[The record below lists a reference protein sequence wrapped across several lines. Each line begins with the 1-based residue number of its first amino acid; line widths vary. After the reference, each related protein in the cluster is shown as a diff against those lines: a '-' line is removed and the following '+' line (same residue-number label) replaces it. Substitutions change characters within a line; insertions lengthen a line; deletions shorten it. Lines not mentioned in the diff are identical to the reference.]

1 MNQQPFSF
9 ILRIEDFD
17 LSRLPI
23 AADALRANPDLLT
36 QAISEYYAAIF
47 RKLGGTANV
56 AIAAG
61 AVHVSW
67 APQTGDARDLLFER
81 CLGLLK
87 QGNYREAE
95 PLLQCLHAR
104 FPNDQDV
111 LYNYGMMLSDQ
122 GRLDQA
128 CRLLERLVEIV
139 PGHSHGWTALG
150 VAHARNR
157 DKQRGLAAFQTALQL
172 DPANAYAMRN
182 AAAILAQASPAD
194 AIPLYEKAAELLPE
208 DQRTLF
214 GYGACLLRLGRQE
227 EADPI
232 LIKCIAI
239 NPLSDV
245 AEEAKTARTKLA
257 HENMRGNVAGGI
269 RPDVVMY
276 LLGAMKR
283 FRDLGRMKTG
293 TIAFEIA
300 MLGRNGLDINNPA
313 QKYTLKS
320 LPGQFSGL
328 HLVSIMY
335 AGMKIL
341 DPSQDAGI
349 DLSREYSEAKKL
361 FDMEQ
366 SHGTK

>member
-23 AADALRANPDLLT
+23 AADALRANPDLMA
-36 QAISEYYAAIF
+36 QAISEYYTAIF
-47 RKLGGTANV
+47 RKLGGTATV
-56 AIAAG
+56 AVTAD

-67 APQTGDARDLLFER
+67 HPQTGNARDLLFER

-87 QGNYREAE
+87 KGNYREAE

-104 FPNDQDV
+104 FPDDQAV
-111 LYNYGMMLSDQ
+111 LFNYGMMLSDQ

-128 CRLLERLVEIV
+128 CRLLEHLVELA

-150 VAHARNR
+150 VAYARNR

-182 AAAILAQASPAD
+182 AAAILAEASPAD

-257 HENMRGNVAGGI
+257 QENMRGNVAGGI

-283 FRDLGRMKTG
+283 FRDLGRTKTG
-293 TIAFEIA
+293 TITFEIA
-300 MLGRNGLDINNPA
+300 MLGRNGLDINNPS

-335 AGMKIL
+335 AGMKIHA
-341 DPSQDAGI
+341 PNQDAGI
-349 DLSREYSEAKKL
+349 DLSREYAEAKKL

-366 SHGTK
+366 SQ

>member
-9 ILRIEDFD
+9 ILRLEDFD
-17 LSRLPI
+17 LGRLPI
-23 AADALRANPDLLT
+23 AADALRANPDLLA
-36 QAISEYYAAIF
+36 QAISEYYTAIF

-56 AIAAG
+56 AVADS

-67 APQTGDARDLLFER
+67 YPLVGDARDLLFER
-81 CLGLLK
+81 SLGLLK

-95 PLLQCLHAR
+95 PLLHSLHAR
-104 FPNDQDV
+104 FPDDQEV
-111 LYNYGMMLSDQ
+111 LFNYGMMLSDQ

-128 CRLLERLVEIV
+128 CRLLERLVELA

-150 VAHARNR
+150 VAHVRKH
-157 DKQRGLAAFQTALQL
+157 DKPRGLEAFQAALQL

-182 AAAILAQASPAD
+182 AAAILAETSPAD

-208 DQRTLF
+208 DQPTLF
-214 GYGACLLRLGRQE
+214 GYGDCLLRLGRQA
-227 EADPI
+227 EADPL

-245 AEEAKTARTKLA
+245 AEQARTARTKLA
-257 HENMRGNVAGGI
+257 HETMRGPVAGGI

-276 LLGAMKR
+276 LLGAMQR
-283 FRDLGRMKTG
+283 FRDLGRVKTG
-293 TIAFEIA
+293 AITLEVA
-300 MLGRNGLDINNPA
+300 MLGRNGLDINDPA

-320 LPGQFSGL
+320 LPGKFSGL

-341 DPSQDAGI
+341 DPDEDASI
-349 DLSREYSEAKKL
+349 DLAREYSEARKL
-361 FDMEQ
+361 FDKKQ
-366 SHGTK
+366 SHESK

>member
-23 AADALRANPDLLT
+23 AAEALRANPDLLA
-36 QAISEYYAAIF
+36 QAISEYYTAIF

-56 AIAAG
+56 GVADG

-67 APQTGDARDLLFER
+67 YPQTGDARDLLFER
-81 CLGLLK
+81 SLSLLK
-87 QGNYREAE
+87 KGNYREAE
-95 PLLQCLHAR
+95 PLLHSLHAR
-104 FPNDQDV
+104 FPDDQEI
-111 LYNYGMMLSDQ
+111 LFNYGMMLSDQ

-128 CRLLERLVEIV
+128 CRLLEHLVELA
-139 PGHSHGWTALG
+139 PGHSRGWTALG
-150 VAHARNR
+150 VAHVRNR
-157 DKQRGLAAFQTALQL
+157 DKQRGLEAFQAALQL
-172 DPANAYAMRN
+172 DPSNAYAMRN
-182 AAAILAQASPAD
+182 AAAILAETSPAD
-194 AIPLYEKAAELLPE
+194 AIPLFEKAAELLPE
-208 DQRTLF
+208 DQPTLF

-227 EADPI
+227 EADPL
-232 LIKCIAI
+232 LIKCIDI

-245 AEEAKTARTKLA
+245 AEQARTARTKLA
-257 HENMRGNVAGGI
+257 HETMRGTVAGGV

-276 LLGAMKR
+276 LLGAMQR
-283 FRDLGRMKTG
+283 FRDLERVKTG
-293 TIAFEIA
+293 AITMEVA
-300 MLGRNGLDINNPA
+300 MLGRNGIDINDPA

-320 LPGQFSGL
+320 LPGKFSGL

-341 DPSQDAGI
+341 APDQDASI

-366 SHGTK
+366 SHGSE

>member
-1 MNQQPFSF
+1 MNPQPFSF
-9 ILRIEDFD
+9 VLRLDDFD

-23 AADALRANPDLLT
+23 AADALRANPDLLA
-36 QAISEYYAAIF
+36 QAISEYYTAIF

-56 AIAAG
+56 AVTAG

-67 APQTGDARDLLFER
+67 HPQTGNPRDLLFER

-95 PLLQCLHAR
+95 PLLHSLHAR
-104 FPNDQDV
+104 FPDDQEV
-111 LYNYGMMLSDQ
+111 LFNYGMMFSDQ

-128 CRLLERLVEIV
+128 CRLLEQLVELA
-139 PGHSHGWTALG
+139 PGHSPGWTALG

-182 AAAILAQASPAD
+182 AAAILAETSPTD
-194 AIPLYEKAAELLPE
+194 AIPLYEKAVELLPE

-232 LIKCIAI
+232 LIKCIDI

-245 AEEAKTARTKLA
+245 AEEARTARTKLA
-257 HENMRGNVAGGI
+257 HENMRGNVAGGV

-276 LLGAMKR
+276 LVGAMQR
-283 FRDLGRMKTG
+283 FRDLGRVKTG
-293 TIAFEIA
+293 AITIEVA
-300 MLGRNGLDINNPA
+300 MLGRNGLDINDPA

-320 LPGQFSGL
+320 LPGKFSGL

-335 AGMKIL
+335 AGVKLL
-341 DPSQDAGI
+341 DPKQDAGI
-349 DLSREYSEAKKL
+349 DLSREYAEAKKL
-361 FDMEQ
+361 FDLEKNQ
-366 SHGTK
+366 